1 MKLAALKARWFVA
14 AAAVTL
20 LAVACSDGTSG
31 LTGGTEDDDT
41 AGGASSSG
49 GASSGGASSSGGSSG
64 GSSAASAL
72 PCDVD
77 AVLKTKCQSC
87 HGASPD
93 FGASVPLVTHADLTK
108 AFTKGSGKVYEAVLA
123 RVKDAAR
130 PMPPQPNPHLADKDV
145 ATLESWVKAGAPSS
159 TETCGGA
166 DVPSEKPL
174 PCTADQTL
182 VAAQPFTMQAGAP
195 LDQYVCF
202 GFDVNVAAKRHITA
216 LGPKVDNKKILHH
229 ILLFQTSQAYSTTP
243 KACAAFGSASWKL
256 VAGWAPGGGNLELPV
271 EAGFPEEKGTT
282 HWVVQLHYNNALNLP
297 GATDRSGYQLCTTDK
312 LRPNDA
318 GVLAFGSTNFN
329 LPPRATT
336 AVTCDYTLNDNRFN
350 GVKFFNASP
359 HMHTRGLS
367 MSTVKLAGGAQET
380 IFDQPNFSFENQSN
394 YPITKT
400 GKKGDVFRTT
410 CTYKNTGDTAVKFGE
425 GTGDEMCFDFLAYY
439 PAIPDQTLLGLPVF
453 TWVTP
458 SAGAKCTQ
466 TTK

>member
-1 MKLAALKARWFVA
+1 MNRTTVLARGLAVTMTALALLAA
-14 AAAVTL
+14 
-20 LAVACSDGTSG
+20 ACSDGA
-31 LTGGTEDDDT
+31 TGMAGDDETE
-41 AGGASSSG
+41 
-49 GASSGGASSSGGSSG
+49 GSSG
-64 GSSAASAL
+64 ATQPPIGAGSGEGSSGDTRGPSAL

-77 AVLKTKCQSC
+77 AVLKSKCQSC

-93 FGASVPLVTHADLTK
+93 FGASVPLVTHQDLTK
-108 AFTKGSGKVYEAVLA
+108 AFSKGSGKVFEAVLS
-123 RVKDAAR
+123 RVKDAQR
-130 PMPPQPNPHLADKDV
+130 PMPPQPNPKLSEKEI

-159 TETCGGA
+159 NEVCSSGPQGPI
-166 DVPSEKPL
+166 DKPL

-182 VAAQPFTMQAGAP
+182 VAATPFTMQAGAP

-202 GFDVNVAAKRHITA
+202 GVDINTATKRHITA

-229 ILLFQTSQAYSTTP
+229 ILLFQTNQAYSTTP

-282 HWVVQLHYNNALNLP
+282 HWVIQLHYNNALNLP
-297 GATDRSGYQLCTTDK
+297 GATDRSGYQFCTTDK

-329 LPPRATT
+329 IPPRSTT
-336 AVTCDYTLNDNRFN
+336 SITCDYTLNDSRFN

-359 HMHTRGLS
+359 HMHTLGQS
-367 MSTVKLAGGAQET
+367 MSTVRLPGGKGTPET
-380 IFDQPNFSFENQSN
+380 VFDQPSFSFENQSN
-394 YPITKT
+394 FPINKT
-400 GKKGDVFRTT
+400 GAKGDVFRTN
-410 CTYKNTGDTAVKFGE
+410 CTYKNTTDSVVKFGE
-425 GTGDEMCFDFLAYY
+425 GTADEMCFDFLAYY
-439 PAIPDQTLLGLPVF
+439 PAIPDQTLLGLPIF

-458 SAGAKCTQ
+458 SAGAKCTT